1 MCSVLQMCEIFM
13 VEYQVTC
20 PCRAKSCLT
29 ADDKEPMFP
38 LSSKM
43 SFITAQAPPI
53 LLYFT
58 QIQKGESYVS
68 YYKRCYKK
76 LSLPQVLTQTQK
88 ESMVSDDHKTHV
100 KTAWDKIDCPCE
112 LSIKDTL
119 QRNFCASHQYQTA
132 FEDLTND
139 NQHLSALLISL
150 RKCCDYEYQVDQ
162 VNFSNMATGSKGP
175 ELGNNKKYISF
186 YPLEECLNLAITVLL
201 FH

>member
-1 MCSVLQMCEIFM
+1 FFAVMLFLITLLLPDM
-13 VEYQVTC
+13 
-20 PCRAKSCLT
+20 LT
-29 ADDKEPMFP
+29 KGRILTQTQKESFVSGDHKTNVKAALDKIDCQDEGN
-38 LSSKM
+38 
-43 SFITAQAPPI
+43 I
-53 LLYFT
+53 
-58 QIQKGESYVS
+58 
-68 YYKRCYKK
+68 
-76 LSLPQVLTQTQK
+76 VLTQTQK

>member
-1 MCSVLQMCEIFM
+1 MKEETQTSTEAQEPATGADLTESLWFEQAIQAKT
-13 VEYQVTC
+13 VE
-20 PCRAKSCLT
+20 
-29 ADDKEPMFP
+29 
-38 LSSKM
+38 
-43 SFITAQAPPI
+43 
-53 LLYFT
+53 
-58 QIQKGESYVS
+58 GESNFHAMASFPVM
-68 YYKRCYKK
+68 
-76 LSLPQVLTQTQK
+76 LFLITLLLPSRLTEGRVLTQTQK